1 MEQQVRISAA
11 SKSFDGS
18 CCAPLHATG
27 LCSAARNRIVLRC
40 TQQDCALLPA
50 TGQDA
55 GVCLHAVQTVLQ
67 MLGKL
72 ESLTMR
78 LYLNMYVMTLH
89 PGCSS
94 ACNFWSSLDMPFG
107 SRYKKTAV
115 AVERSLSKAFPHM
128 MLTLSCKCSAAY
140 QLCMHIVSITLCS
153 TDSVNSLALDDC
165 MLSFCSCFRIYFN
178 SDTLQAYQPRGCS
191 DNPTYTF
198 ECKQSSTYCVISEV
212 SCASIQSSY
221 HRCILGQTG
230 YLLRSGWQNRLR
242 LLQHTA
248 AV

>member
-1 MEQQVRISAA
+1 
-11 SKSFDGS
+11 
-18 CCAPLHATG
+18 
-27 LCSAARNRIVLRC
+27 
-40 TQQDCALLPA
+40 
-50 TGQDA
+50 
-55 GVCLHAVQTVLQ
+55 

-72 ESLTMR
+72 ISKTVP

-128 MLTLSCKCSAAY
+128 MLTLSCKCSAAC
-140 QLCMHIVSITLCS
+140 QICPHCMRNFALNRQC
-153 TDSVNSLALDDC
+153 NSLALDDC

-191 DNPTYTF
+191 DNPAYTL
-198 ECKQSSTYCVISEV
+198 ECKQSSTYCVILEV
-212 SCASIQSSY
+212 SCASIQCSY

-230 YLLRSGWQNRLR
+230 YLLRSGWQNRPR

>member
-1 MEQQVRISAA
+1 
-11 SKSFDGS
+11 
-18 CCAPLHATG
+18 
-27 LCSAARNRIVLRC
+27 
-40 TQQDCALLPA
+40 
-50 TGQDA
+50 
-55 GVCLHAVQTVLQ
+55 

-72 ESLTMR
+72 ISKTVP

-128 MLTLSCKCSAAY
+128 MLTLSCKCSAAC
-140 QLCMHIVSITLCS
+140 QICPHCMRNFALNRQC
-153 TDSVNSLALDDC
+153 NSLALDDC

-191 DNPTYTF
+191 DNPAYTL
-198 ECKQSSTYCVISEV
+198 ECKQSSTYCVILEV
-212 SCASIQSSY
+212 SCASIQCSH

-230 YLLRSGWQNRLR
+230 YLLCSGWQNRPR